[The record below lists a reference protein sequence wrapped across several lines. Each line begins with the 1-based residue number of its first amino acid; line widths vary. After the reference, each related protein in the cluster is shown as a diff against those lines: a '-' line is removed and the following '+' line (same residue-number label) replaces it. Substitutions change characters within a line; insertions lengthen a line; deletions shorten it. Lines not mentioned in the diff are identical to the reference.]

1 MNNDETFRELGFSE
15 REIAVYLALVQ
26 LGHGSIRDIAS
37 KANLNRGSAYETLK
51 TLHLKGIVSYFPRGK
66 RRFFCAERPDKLLEL
81 AEEKKI
87 KLEQTIERLSRDIIP
102 DLNNLQPTFNIANVH
117 YYEGD
122 DGIEHVLRDI
132 LNTVAASEP
141 REYCVYSARP
151 IRRYLYRPFPTYTKQ
166 RIQRN
171 IRVKVIAIGEGGEEA
186 ALSER
191 KWIDTLG
198 NRIAS
203 SYIAI
208 YPPKCAMFS
217 LVHEDYPTA
226 VVIDAREIAL
236 AHQLV
241 FETLWKL
248 L

>member
-1 MNNDETFRELGFSE
+1 MDNTFRELGFDE
-15 REIAVYLALVQ
+15 REVAIYTALLQ
-26 LGHGSIRDIAS
+26 LGHGSIRDIAA
-37 KANLNRGSAYETLK
+37 KASLNRGSTYDTLK
-51 TLHLKGIVSYFPRGK
+51 TLHQKGIVSYFPKGK
-66 RRFFCAERPDKLLEL
+66 RRFFCAEPPEKLLNL
-81 AEEKKI
+81 AQEKKDR
-87 KLEQTIERLSRDIIP
+87 LEQTIQRLTQDVIP
-102 DLNNLQPTFNIANVH
+102 DLNQLQPTFNIANVH

-132 LNTVAASEP
+132 LNTVANNEP
-141 REYCVYSARP
+141 KEYCVYSSKP
-151 IRRYLYRPFPTYTKQ
+151 IRKYLYRPFPNYTKQ

-171 IRVKVIAIGEGGEEA
+171 IKVKVIALGEGGEDAE
-186 ALSER
+186 LSER
-191 KWIDTLG
+191 KWISAEG
-198 NRIAS
+198 KRIAS

-226 VVIDAREIAL
+226 VVIDAQEIAL